1 MTGDAGTAAA
11 LRPLWTLTLAAAAAA
26 TAAWWVPDPGPPW
39 LRVALGSVGAGC
51 LGWALWWGR
60 RAATVLWLVA
70 GVALVGS
77 HGLQARADRLEVA
90 GLIDGEGPAAV
101 RARVAVADGWV
112 QGRWGW
118 RAGVRVLSATRSG
131 ASVPLP
137 GRSRLEIRGPVDA
150 LALPPPGTVVDVLAG
165 VRGEPATPL
174 LVASSPRLVEPAPGA
189 APALL
194 AEWRDRLAR
203 GLLEA
208 AGHDVGR
215 IRAAELAAAL
225 ALGRRDLIPAERR
238 EGWRRSGLA
247 HVLAVSGLHVGL
259 VAGAA
264 WLALAAFGASPT
276 ATRLVLLILLP
287 TYALLAGAAPS
298 AVRAAL
304 MGVVY
309 LGARLLGRALV
320 PMAAVLL
327 TAFALLLADPG
338 LVGDVSFQLTVLLT
352 AALVRW
358 APPLASFLPGPRWL
372 AAALAVPVVAQLA
385 AAPLV
390 AVHFSSTVPGA
401 ALANI
406 AVPWLLTPVVLAAVA
421 ATATAPLAPALAGGL
436 LTLVGLGER
445 GLWLL
450 GTPGRAGELVPP
462 DVPPALLVAVAVAG
476 IAALLP
482 GRPARA
488 AVAAYLL
495 ILAASAVW
503 WRLAPPAG
511 GTVVELLPVPDG
523 LSVRIGHGA
532 TQLLMDGGARRRD
545 AASSLAAAR
554 VRDLDAVLASHGD
567 SDHVEGLGLVLA
579 TVDTDRLV
587 LPAWLVASPE
597 AVPLLRVARRRG
609 ITVSPVVRGSRLTVG
624 DTVLEVLWP
633 PAAAA
638 PADDNERSLV
648 VRVGLGPDAVLLTG
662 DIGRATEARL
672 AGSTNLAASVLI
684 VPHHGSRLSASPPLL
699 DAAASEVALIP
710 AGPDNLHN
718 HPHPSVLARLDE
730 RGIPYRM
737 PVRDGRCGA
746 RLQHGRW
753 LPFPELPPAP

>member
-26 TAAWWVPDPGPPW
+26 TTAWWVPGPGPPW
-39 LRVALGSVGAGC
+39 LRIVLGAAGAGC
-51 LGWALWWGR
+51 FGWALWLGR
-60 RAATVLWLVA
+60 RAATALWLVA
-70 GVALVGS
+70 GFALVGS
-77 HGLQARADRLEVA
+77 HGLHEHADRLDVA
-90 GLIDGEGPAAV
+90 GLIEGEKPAAV
-101 RARVAVADGWV
+101 RARVAVVDGWV

-118 RAGVRVLSATRSG
+118 RAGVRVLSATRAG

-137 GRSRLEIRGPVDA
+137 ARSRLEIRGSVDA
-150 LALPPPGTVVDVLAG
+150 LALPPPGAVVDVLAG

-174 LVASSPRLVEPAPGA
+174 LVASSPRLVEPAPDTD
-189 APALL
+189 PAVLPR
-194 AEWRDRLAR
+194 WRDRLAR
-203 GLLEA
+203 GLLVA

-264 WLALAAFGASPT
+264 WLALAGFGVSPT
-276 ATRLVLLILLP
+276 ATRVVLLILLP
-287 TYALLAGAAPS
+287 TYAVLAGAAPS

-338 LVGDVSFQLTVLLT
+338 LIGDVSFQLTVLLT

-358 APPLASFLPGPRWL
+358 APPLASYLPGPRWL

-390 AVHFSSTVPGA
+390 AVHFASAVPGA
-401 ALANI
+401 ALANV

-421 ATATAPLAPALAGGL
+421 ATAAAPLAPALAGGL
-436 LTLVGLGER
+436 LTLVGLGES

-450 GTPGRAGELVPP
+450 GSAGRAGELVPP
-462 DVPPALLVAVAVAG
+462 ELPPALLAAIAVAG

-482 GRPARA
+482 GRPARVA
-488 AVAAYLL
+488 GAAYLL
-495 ILAASAVW
+495 ILAVSVGW
-503 WRLAPPAG
+503 GRLAPPAG
-511 GTVVELLPVPDG
+511 GTVVELLPVADG
-523 LSVRIGHGA
+523 LSVRIGHRA

-545 AASSLAAAR
+545 AASCLAAAR
-554 VRDLDAVLASHGD
+554 VRHLDAVLASHGD
-567 SDHVEGLGLVLA
+567 SDHVEGLGLVL
-579 TVDTDRLV
+579 
-587 LPAWLVASPE
+587 
-597 AVPLLRVARRRG
+597 
-609 ITVSPVVRGSRLTVG
+609 
-624 DTVLEVLWP
+624 
-633 PAAAA
+633 
-638 PADDNERSLV
+638 
-648 VRVGLGPDAVLLTG
+648 
-662 DIGRATEARL
+662 
-672 AGSTNLAASVLI
+672 
-684 VPHHGSRLSASPPLL
+684 
-699 DAAASEVALIP
+699 
-710 AGPDNLHN
+710 
-718 HPHPSVLARLDE
+718 
-730 RGIPYRM
+730 
-737 PVRDGRCGA
+737 
-746 RLQHGRW
+746 
-753 LPFPELPPAP
+753 